1 MPFGF
6 IEKPSWALNIPE
18 EKKDTSSESIPEWV
32 ARQYNT
38 PLIDRTSGWG
48 EELLKKMRNPTL
60 SEVGPN
66 GELFPQREEAAFYS
80 GALEGITKPST
91 IVDAVATVL
100 GGVPAAIAS
109 GVGAAADAIQV
120 FNPKLSKTERAMYGV
135 GAVTGGAS
143 SAASGI
149 LKKADISPIELL
161 MKRFAGELEPGAG
174 GLRGFFS
181 LPKVKQAAGAI
192 PVQDAAARVA
202 AGELGIE
209 APAPLKQKELLNS
222 PLDPKTPAGLKLIVD
237 RSQNPKT
244 ELSPLEHKTL
254 ITEFDKNPK
263 GTIATG
269 VFGPEGRPKYTP
281 VQEAETLQSGRLY
294 NDKKWETEQAKLTNQ
309 EIKDDKEILKFKDQA
324 KKTFEQAS
332 KREGTNLNTQEKY
345 GTQRA
350 KDIEAQIEADSA
362 RTGVEQ
368 TGDGLEEIKRTIT
381 RKYTTPIEGGTET
394 GTVTLG
400 KPKGKEP
407 PKQTFKDDPFNP
419 NPQAP
424 TNPPPTTPPST
435 PIQDA
440 TSPAAP
446 SRFYLDTPANRRSLV
461 AKAKTE
467 GNLQVI
473 AHDDGTLELVPF
485 AGKST
490 GSTGTSV
497 SEPYPTYIQAE
508 GFQKKYGGKIEEVSI
523 GGKKRYQVVPGES
536 TPVAPKSTEPVLE
549 DIAGIDESGRPLT
562 GPGAYAGPERRGPA
576 RPVGSAEDEVY
587 ERARQGVVAK
597 NQAAQVGTDVE
608 PGSGVPPIV
617 DKGNVGKSTATFIGW
632 GEGPDGTRQPW
643 FNYEIEPG
651 VNTTTVGEDVL
662 RSKGIEV
669 PKYPEDTLDVEAAT
683 QAAKKAAED
692 RFKAVDEPVIPGR
705 GGVAVEE
712 PPTPRGIIP
721 VADVKR
727 SKADILGE
735 HYRSVQ
741 AEAKAKG
748 EKFPRDASLTDLTDQ
763 PRAQGARIAGKG
775 LSQMGPGKPST
786 PPKSQP
792 AFADGYQQDLDDLA
806 GLDSETRKKI
816 ISQLIKSERDP
827 EAGQAG
833 IEAISSL
840 TGGLGG
846 AAIGAATGD
855 EDDRIP
861 NAIFLGAMGAG
872 AGYMAPSAVMKMMG
886 EAEASGDENL
896 IMQAAQKAKN
906 AAVMTVK
913 LWPDIQRFNFLS
925 NLVNLPINA
934 FIGPY
939 GSALM
944 RSIEAVASGEEWGK
958 PALKALLST
967 KIGDTNLP
975 IPGGNFAKGLYR
987 AHKEMKAQDF
997 IEDAFSR
1004 HEVSETFENAPK
1016 WVRNVL
1022 AAPGRTLTLGDI
1034 SARNVLMD
1042 AGAPEAAASAGTL
1055 TDEGSM
1061 PVTKW
1066 MQGMKRG
1073 PGSRSWTAQTTL
1085 PFVRTLANQVEGSAE
1100 RFPILGE
1107 IAQKAR
1113 LLEGEIPDEK
1123 NVRFVQQ
1130 ALGTGVIGTSAM
1142 LGFLIPPDPVMTPI
1156 YLKLLG
1162 NAGGQYG
1169 LLAVGA
1175 FSAGQA
1181 AQMGDTNPLKT
1192 FGSNFLYSLPLPSTS
1207 SMSDYINFGDKL
1219 LTGEVSLEDTPSG
1232 MMPTTVKRTL
1242 TGKNVI
1248 TGE

>member
-18 EKKDTSSESIPEWV
+18 EKKDTSSESIPEWI

-38 PLIDRTSGWG
+38 PLINRIPGG
-48 EELLKKMRNPTL
+48 EETLKAMRNPTL

-66 GELFPQREEAAFYS
+66 GELFPQRAEAAFYS
-80 GALEGITKPST
+80 GALEGLTKPRT
-91 IVDAVATVL
+91 IVDAASLLL
-100 GGVPAAIAS
+100 GGIPAAIAS
-109 GVGAAADAIQV
+109 GVGALADTTQV
-120 FNPKLSKTERAMYGV
+120 FNPKLPKSERAMYGV

-143 SAASGI
+143 SVASGI

-161 MKRFAGELEPGAG
+161 MKRFAGELEPSK
-174 GLRGFFS
+174 FFS
-181 LPKVKQAAGAI
+181 LPKVKGAI
-192 PVQDAAARVA
+192 PAIEPGQD
-202 AGELGIE
+202 LG
-209 APAPLKQKELLNS
+209 PAPLVQQELRNS
-222 PLDPKTPAGLKLIVD
+222 PAMPDPNTPAGLNFAIKRAGNPNIKLTP
-237 RSQNPKT
+237 S
-244 ELSPLEHKTL
+244 EHAALSKQL
-254 ITEFDKNPK
+254 ITSPR
-263 GTIATG
+263 GPVALSL
-269 VFGPEGRPKYTP
+269 FGKEGRVSKSP
-281 VQEAETLQSGRLY
+281 AELNSELQTGRAQW
-294 NDKKWETEQAKLTNQ
+294 DKEWESLQNKLTNN
-309 EIKDDKEILKFKDQA
+309 EIKDDKEILRFKEQA
-324 KKTFEQAS
+324 KKAAEQAA
-332 KREGTNLNTQEKY
+332 KREGTNLNAQEKY

-350 KDIEAQIEADSA
+350 KDIEAEIEAESA
-362 RTGVEQ
+362 RTGVEL
-368 TGDGLEEIKRTIT
+368 TGDGLEEIKRTVT
-381 RKYTTPIEGGTET
+381 RRYTTPIEGGTET
-394 GTVTLG
+394 GTVVLG

-419 NPQAP
+419 NPAV
-424 TNPPPTTPPST
+424 TPPTTPPST
-435 PIQDA
+435 PIQEA
-440 TSPAAP
+440 TTPASP
-446 SRFYLDTPANRRSLV
+446 SKFYPDTPANRRTLV

-473 AHDDGTLELVPF
+473 SHDDGTLELVPF
-485 AGKST
+485 TGKSIT
-490 GSTGTSV
+490 STLTEPTKPMSTWAEARGVQKRQGGT
-497 SEPYPTYIQAE
+497 
-508 GFQKKYGGKIEEVSI
+508 IEEVSI
-523 GGKKRYQVVPGES
+523 GGKKMYQVVPDDGGKTPNYPES
-536 TPVAPKSTEPVLE
+536 PANGQAKTEAASEGP
-549 DIAGIDESGRPLT
+549 AFRTESNRR
-562 GPGAYAGPERRGPA
+562 GPERINTPE
-576 RPVGSAEDEVY
+576 EDAKWRL
-587 ERARQGVVAK
+587 EREGF
-597 NQAAQVGTDVE
+597 DVE
-608 PGSGVPPIV
+608 PGSGVPPVI
-617 DKGNVGKSTATFIGW
+617 DKGNVGKSVATFIGW

-651 VNTTTVGEDVL
+651 KFTTTVGEDVL
-662 RSKGIEV
+662 KSKGIEV
-669 PKYPEDTLDVEAAT
+669 PKYPDDTPDVEAAT
-683 QAAKKAAED
+683 RAAQDAAEA
-692 RFKAVDEPVIPGR
+692 RFRAANEEPVIPGK

-712 PPTPRGIIP
+712 PSTPAPRGIIP
-721 VADVKR
+721 VSDLKK
-727 SKADILGE
+727 SKADLLSE
-735 HYRSVQ
+735 HQRALD
-741 AEAKAKG
+741 AEATAKG
-748 EKFPRDASLTDLTDQ
+748 EKIPREFKDHPTSGLGPA
-763 PRAQGARIAGKG
+763 PVRQGARIAG
-775 LSQMGPGKPST
+775 MGRANLG
-786 PPKSQP
+786 KSQP
-792 AFADGYQQDLDDLA
+792 ATVPPVDPEIASQTKRVDELTDLLN
-806 GLDSETRKKI
+806 KQPK
-816 ISQLIKSERDP
+816 QDP

-833 IEAISSL
+833 IEALSSI

-846 AAIGAATGD
+846 AAYGAATGD
-855 EDDRIP
+855 DDDRVS
-861 NAIFLGAMGAG
+861 NAIFYGGLGAA
-872 AGYMAPSAVMKMMG
+872 AGYMTPSAAMKLIG

-944 RSIEAVASGEEWGK
+944 RSIEATASGEEWGK

-987 AHKEMKAQDF
+987 AQKEMKATDF

-1022 AAPGRTLTLGDI
+1022 ATPGRTLTLGDI
-1034 SARNVLMD
+1034 SARNIMMD
-1042 AGAPEAAASAGTL
+1042 AGAPEAAARAGTL

-1061 PVTKW
+1061 PLTKW

-1100 RFPILGE
+1100 RFPVLGE

-1113 LLEGEIPDEK
+1113 LLEGELPDEK

-1130 ALGTGVIGTSAM
+1130 AMGTGVIGTAAM
-1142 LGFLIPPDPVMTPI
+1142 LGFMIPPDPVMTPI

-1232 MMPTTVKRTL
+1232 MMSTTVKRFA